1 MAATSVEGGNFVF
14 FSPFVSQHTKALGGR
29 YRVYIAPAH
38 ILLIKNGENGCWN
51 VLFILSIFRSIVFR
65 HEN

>member
-1 MAATSVEGGNFVF
+1 MF

-51 VLFILSIFRSIVFR
+51 VLFILSTVYSVPSFSGMKIES
-65 HEN
+65 NACP